1 MGVYIKG
8 MTMPKTCESCDYFRE
23 PFLKESY
30 CYLLEKDIP
39 RKVERKGRMEDCPLS
54 EVELVR
60 CKECMHMI
68 RHGEGSYQCR
78 MTLHRFYN
86 ADSYCSYGNGMRG
99 NNETD

>member
-39 RKVERKGRMEDCPLS
+39 RKVERKGRMEGCPLVEIELP
-54 EVELVR
+54 EVAKHACEDCQEFL
-60 CKECMHMI
+60 CDGCEYCGMFD
-68 RHGEGSYQCR
+68 GESR
-78 MTLHRFYN
+78 
-86 ADSYCSYGNGMRG
+86 
-99 NNETD
+99 